1 MNGGKGM
8 GIENKND
15 VLSKAV
21 SEVEASKGYMRLQ
34 KLFDDATFTQVDAF
48 AKSEGGYAEAVAG
61 YGYINGTGVYAIAQ
75 NSDLSGGAMSQAQAA
90 KIKKVY
96 DLAQKT
102 GVPVITI
109 YDSIGG
115 RLTEGSQL
123 LTAYGEILKMS
134 SALSGVIPQI
144 SVVLGPCLGTQALIA
159 ACGDVVIAA
168 KGAEFSLDVNTGST
182 AEKAFENGTAHF
194 LAEDEEDA
202 IAIARDVASMLP
214 ANNIETAAGFE
225 FADAS
230 ENVADNTPAN
240 DIPEL
245 VADDG
250 SYLELSAAYGDD
262 AVTALAT
269 LTGITVGFVSA
280 GTKILSGDACK
291 KIARFVRFCD
301 AFSIPVITFVDSEK
315 FCCLKSAA
323 RVSSAYAEATT
334 AKISV
339 ITGEAYGA
347 LYVALAGTG
356 SNADITFAYPNA
368 SVSPLNPSA
377 SAVIMLGDE
386 IGKELK
392 GSANPQADKEALVAK
407 FKAENCSV
415 FEAAAN
421 GYVEDVITPSATR
434 AKLASALDMLIGK
447 RVQRLPKKHNNLFI

>member
-1 MNGGKGM
+1 M

-75 NSDLSGGAMSQAQAA
+75 NSDLSGGAMSQAQAV

-168 KGAEFSLDVNTGST
+168 KGAELSLDVNTGST
-182 AEKAFENGTAHF
+182 AEKAFENGTAHV

-230 ENVADNTPAN
+230 ENVAENTPAN

-280 GTKILSGDACK
+280 GAKVLSGDACK

-368 SVSPLNPSA
+368 SVSPLNPYA

-434 AKLASALDMLIGK
+434 TKLASALDMLIGK

>member
-1 MNGGKGM
+1 M

-115 RLTEGSQL
+115 RLAEGSQL

-182 AEKAFENGTAHF
+182 AEKAFENGTAHL

-280 GTKILSGDACK
+280 GAKILSGDACK

-368 SVSPLNPSA
+368 SVSPLNPHA

>member
-168 KGAEFSLDVNTGST
+168 KGAELSLDVNTGST
-182 AEKAFENGTAHF
+182 AEKAFENGTAHV

-230 ENVADNTPAN
+230 ENVAENTPAN

-280 GTKILSGDACK
+280 GAKVLSGDACK

-301 AFSIPVITFVDSEK
+301 AFSIPIITFVDSEK

-368 SVSPLNPSA
+368 SVSPLNPYA

-434 AKLASALDMLIGK
+434 TKLASALDMLIGK

>member
-1 MNGGKGM
+1 M

-21 SEVEASKGYMRLQ
+21 SEIESSKGYMRLQ
-34 KLFDDATFTQVDAF
+34 KLFDDAAFTQVDAF
-48 AKSEGGYAEAVAG
+48 AKSEDGYAEAVAG

-75 NSDLSGGAMSQAQAA
+75 NSSLSGGAMSQAQAN

-102 GVPVITI
+102 GVPVITL

-115 RLTEGSQL
+115 RLSEGSQL
-123 LTAYGEILKMS
+123 LTAYGEILKLS
-134 SALSGVIPQI
+134 SSLSGVIPQI

-182 AEKAFENGTAHF
+182 AETAFENGTAHI
-194 LAEDEEDA
+194 LAEDEEEA

-214 ANNIETAAGFE
+214 ANNLETAAGFE
-225 FADAS
+225 FEEAS
-230 ENVADNTPAN
+230 ENVSENTPAAE
-240 DIPEL
+240 IPEII
-245 VADDG
+245 ADEG
-250 SYLELSAAYGDD
+250 SYLELSSAYGED
-262 AVTALAT
+262 VITALAT
-269 LTGITVGFVSA
+269 LTGVTVGFVA
-280 GTKILSGDACK
+280 TNTKVLGGDACK

-323 RVSSAYAEATT
+323 RLSSAYAEATT
-334 AKISV
+334 AKITV
-339 ITGEAYGA
+339 ITGEAYGS

-368 SVSPLNPSA
+368 SVSPLNPAA
-377 SAVIMLGDE
+377 SAVIMLGDK

-392 GSANPQADKEALVAK
+392 NSANPQADKDALIAK

-421 GYVEDVITPSATR
+421 GYVEDVIAPSATR
-434 AKLASALDMLIGK
+434 AKVASALDMLIGK

>member
-1 MNGGKGM
+1 M

-34 KLFDDATFTQVDAF
+34 KLFDDAIFTQVDAF

-182 AEKAFENGTAHF
+182 AEKAFENGTAHL
-194 LAEDEEDA
+194 LAADEEDA

-280 GTKILSGDACK
+280 GAKILGGDACK

-368 SVSPLNPSA
+368 SVSPLNPYA

>member
-1 MNGGKGM
+1 M

-34 KLFDDATFTQVDAF
+34 KLFDDAAFTQIDAF

-115 RLTEGSQL
+115 RISEGSQL

-182 AEKAFENGTAHF
+182 AEKAFANGTAHI
-194 LAEDEEDA
+194 LAEDEEEA
-202 IAIARDVASMLP
+202 IAVARDVASMLP

-225 FADAS
+225 FAESS
-230 ENVADNTPAN
+230 ENVAENTPAN
-240 DIPEL
+240 EIPEL
-245 VADDG
+245 IADDG
-250 SYLELSAAYGDD
+250 SYLELSAAYGEN

-269 LTGITVGFVSA
+269 LTGVTVGFVA
-280 GTKILSGDACK
+280 TGTKVLGGDECK

-368 SVSPLNPSA
+368 SVSPLNPAA
-377 SAVIMLGDE
+377 SAVIMLGDK
-386 IGKELK
+386 IGEELK
-392 GSANPQADKEALVAK
+392 GSANPQADKDALIAK

-421 GYVEDVITPSATR
+421 GYIEDVIIPSATR

>member
-1 MNGGKGM
+1 M

-75 NSDLSGGAMSQAQAA
+75 NTDLSGGAMSQAQAA

-115 RLTEGSQL
+115 RLAEGSQL

-182 AEKAFENGTAHF
+182 AEKAFENGTAHL

-280 GTKILSGDACK
+280 GAKILSGDACK

-368 SVSPLNPSA
+368 SVSPLNPYA

>member
-1 MNGGKGM
+1 M

-61 YGYINGTGVYAIAQ
+61 YGYINGTGIYAIAQ

-182 AEKAFENGTAHF
+182 AEKAFENGTAHL

-280 GTKILSGDACK
+280 GAKILSGDACK

-368 SVSPLNPSA
+368 YVSPLNPYA

>member
-1 MNGGKGM
+1 M

-61 YGYINGTGVYAIAQ
+61 YGYINDTGIYAIAQ

-182 AEKAFENGTAHF
+182 AEKAFENGTAHL

-280 GTKILSGDACK
+280 GAKILSGDACK

>member
-1 MNGGKGM
+1 M

-75 NSDLSGGAMSQAQAA
+75 NSDLSGGAMSQSQAA

-182 AEKAFENGTAHF
+182 AEKAFENGTAHL

-280 GTKILSGDACK
+280 GAKILSGDACK

-368 SVSPLNPSA
+368 SVSPLNPYA

-434 AKLASALDMLIGK
+434 TKLASALDMLIGK

>member
-1 MNGGKGM
+1 M

-115 RLTEGSQL
+115 RLAEGSQL

-182 AEKAFENGTAHF
+182 AEKAFENGTAHL

-280 GTKILSGDACK
+280 GAKILSGDACK

-368 SVSPLNPSA
+368 SVSPLNPYA

>member
-1 MNGGKGM
+1 M

-34 KLFDDATFTQVDAF
+34 KLFDDAAFTQVDAF

-90 KIKKVY
+90 KIRKVY
-96 DLAQKT
+96 DLAQIT

-182 AEKAFENGTAHF
+182 AEKAFENGTAHI

-230 ENVADNTPAN
+230 ENVAENTPAN
-240 DIPEL
+240 EIPEL

-262 AVTALAT
+262 AVTSLAT

-280 GTKILSGDACK
+280 DTKVLSGDACK

>member
-115 RLTEGSQL
+115 RLAEGSQL

-182 AEKAFENGTAHF
+182 AEKAFENGTAHL

-250 SYLELSAAYGDD
+250 SYLELSVAYGDD

-280 GTKILSGDACK
+280 GAKILSGDACK

-368 SVSPLNPSA
+368 SVSPLNPYA

>member
-182 AEKAFENGTAHF
+182 AEKAFENGTAHL

-230 ENVADNTPAN
+230 ENVADNTLAN

-280 GTKILSGDACK
+280 GAKILSGDACK

-356 SNADITFAYPNA
+356 SNADITFAYPNS

>member
-1 MNGGKGM
+1 M

-182 AEKAFENGTAHF
+182 AEKAFENGTAHL

-262 AVTALAT
+262 VVTALAT

-280 GTKILSGDACK
+280 GAKILSGDACK

>member
-75 NSDLSGGAMSQAQAA
+75 NSDLSGGAMSQSQAA

-115 RLTEGSQL
+115 RLAEGSQL

-182 AEKAFENGTAHF
+182 AEKAFENGTAHL

-280 GTKILSGDACK
+280 GTKILGGDACK

-368 SVSPLNPSA
+368 SVSPLNPYA

>member
-75 NSDLSGGAMSQAQAA
+75 NSDLSGGAMSQSQSA

-115 RLTEGSQL
+115 RLAEGSQL

-182 AEKAFENGTAHF
+182 AEKAFENGTAHL

-280 GTKILSGDACK
+280 GVKILSGDACK

-368 SVSPLNPSA
+368 SVSPLNPYA

>member
-1 MNGGKGM
+1 M

-75 NSDLSGGAMSQAQAA
+75 NSDLSGGAMSQSQSA

-115 RLTEGSQL
+115 RLAEGSQL

-182 AEKAFENGTAHF
+182 AEKAFENGTAHL

-280 GTKILSGDACK
+280 GVKILSGDACK

-368 SVSPLNPSA
+368 SVSPLNPYA

>member
-1 MNGGKGM
+1 M

-182 AEKAFENGTAHF
+182 AEKAFENGTAHL

-250 SYLELSAAYGDD
+250 SYLELSAAYCDD

-280 GTKILSGDACK
+280 GAKILGGDACK

-368 SVSPLNPSA
+368 SVSPLNPYA

>member
-1 MNGGKGM
+1 M

-115 RLTEGSQL
+115 RLAEGSQL

-134 SALSGVIPQI
+134 SALSGVIPEI

-182 AEKAFENGTAHF
+182 AEKAFENGTAHL

-280 GTKILSGDACK
+280 GAKILSGDACK

-368 SVSPLNPSA
+368 SVSPLNPYA

>member
-1 MNGGKGM
+1 M

-182 AEKAFENGTAHF
+182 AEKAFENGTAHL

-280 GTKILSGDACK
+280 GAKILGGDACK

-368 SVSPLNPSA
+368 SVSPLNPYA

-415 FEAAAN
+415 LEAAAN

>member
-1 MNGGKGM
+1 
-8 GIENKND
+8 
-15 VLSKAV
+15 
-21 SEVEASKGYMRLQ
+21 
-34 KLFDDATFTQVDAF
+34 
-48 AKSEGGYAEAVAG
+48 
-61 YGYINGTGVYAIAQ
+61 
-75 NSDLSGGAMSQAQAA
+75 
-90 KIKKVY
+90 
-96 DLAQKT
+96 
-102 GVPVITI
+102 
-109 YDSIGG
+109 
-115 RLTEGSQL
+115 
-123 LTAYGEILKMS
+123 
-134 SALSGVIPQI
+134 
-144 SVVLGPCLGTQALIA
+144 
-159 ACGDVVIAA
+159 
-168 KGAEFSLDVNTGST
+168 
-182 AEKAFENGTAHF
+182 
-194 LAEDEEDA
+194 
-202 IAIARDVASMLP
+202 MLP

-280 GTKILSGDACK
+280 GVKILSGDACK

-368 SVSPLNPSA
+368 SVSHLIHMHLLLLCLVMRLARNLKVLLIHRLIRKHLLLSSKQKTALYSRLLQMAMLKMLSHHQQQEQSLRLHLICLLAREYKDFQRSTITCLSDKFLNILRFS
-377 SAVIMLGDE
+377 
-386 IGKELK
+386 K
-392 GSANPQADKEALVAK
+392 G
-407 FKAENCSV
+407 
-415 FEAAAN
+415 
-421 GYVEDVITPSATR
+421 R
-434 AKLASALDMLIGK
+434 
-447 RVQRLPKKHNNLFI
+447 FII

>member
-1 MNGGKGM
+1 M

-115 RLTEGSQL
+115 RLAEGSQL

-182 AEKAFENGTAHF
+182 AEKAFENGTAHL

-280 GTKILSGDACK
+280 GAKILSGDACT

-368 SVSPLNPSA
+368 SVSPLNPYA

>member
-1 MNGGKGM
+1 M

-75 NSDLSGGAMSQAQAA
+75 NSDLSGGAMSQSQAA

-115 RLTEGSQL
+115 RLAEGSQL

-182 AEKAFENGTAHF
+182 AEKAFENGTAHL

-280 GTKILSGDACK
+280 GTKILGGDACK

-347 LYVALAGTG
+347 LYVALAGIG

-368 SVSPLNPSA
+368 SVSPLNPYA

>member
-115 RLTEGSQL
+115 RLAEGSQL

-182 AEKAFENGTAHF
+182 AEKAFENGTAHL

-280 GTKILSGDACK
+280 GAKILSGDACK

-368 SVSPLNPSA
+368 SVSPLNPYA

-421 GYVEDVITPSATR
+421 DYVEDVITPSATR

>member
-75 NSDLSGGAMSQAQAA
+75 NSDLSGGAMSQSQAA

-115 RLTEGSQL
+115 RLAEGSQL

-182 AEKAFENGTAHF
+182 AEKAFENGTAHL

-280 GTKILSGDACK
+280 GVKILSGDACK

-368 SVSPLNPSA
+368 SVSPLNPYA

>member
-1 MNGGKGM
+1 M

-75 NSDLSGGAMSQAQAA
+75 NSDLSGAAMSQAQAA

-115 RLTEGSQL
+115 RLAEGSQL

-182 AEKAFENGTAHF
+182 AEKAFENGTAHL

-280 GTKILSGDACK
+280 GAKILSGDACK

-368 SVSPLNPSA
+368 SVSPLNPYA

>member
-1 MNGGKGM
+1 M

-182 AEKAFENGTAHF
+182 AEKAFENGTAHL
-194 LAEDEEDA
+194 LAADEEDA

-280 GTKILSGDACK
+280 GAKILGGDACK

-368 SVSPLNPSA
+368 SVSPLNPYA

>member
-1 MNGGKGM
+1 M

-61 YGYINGTGVYAIAQ
+61 YGYINGTGIYAIAQ

-182 AEKAFENGTAHF
+182 AEKAFENGTAHL

-240 DIPEL
+240 DIPEF

-280 GTKILSGDACK
+280 GAKILSGDACK

-368 SVSPLNPSA
+368 SVSPLNPYA

>member
-1 MNGGKGM
+1 M

-75 NSDLSGGAMSQAQAA
+75 NSDLSGGAMSQSQAA

-115 RLTEGSQL
+115 RLAEGSQL

-182 AEKAFENGTAHF
+182 AEKAFENGTAHL

-280 GTKILSGDACK
+280 GTKILGGDACK